1 MSDQSVGDQKCDI
14 RLMICG
20 GDGTIPWVLKL
31 ALDAKIDFEKVAIGI
46 VPIGT
51 GNDFSRSVGWGY
63 NTVKF
68 GAEDFGSLN
77 KLVKKWNNA

>member
-1 MSDQSVGDQKCDI
+1 V
-14 RLMICG
+14 G

-68 GAEDFGSLN
+68 DAEDFGSLN